1 MGMNMKSVQMS
12 ELDTLDVTCK
22 NVVPNYQN
30 IQKIYLVGGA
40 ITILKHMKVNG
51 KDDIPY
57 KKWKITNVQKTTNQ
71 IQLRVDLSCF
81 RMPKRIIFD
90 QEFRMV
96 TAYLK
101 KGDKAQE
108 TRGACAKGVNVW
120 RGQAPNPQYEY
131 PIDFDPMSHWNL
143 HCDFPATTGAH
154 MEVTTGSSG
163 AETKTQI
170 TGNRSVHPIIIK
182 NND

>member
-57 KKWKITNVQKTTNQ
+57 IVEDRKCSK
-71 IQLRVDLSCF
+71 
-81 RMPKRIIFD
+81 PP
-90 QEFRMV
+90 
-96 TAYLK
+96 
-101 KGDKAQE
+101 
-108 TRGACAKGVNVW
+108 TRYSIG
-120 RGQAPNPQYEY
+120 
-131 PIDFDPMSHWNL
+131 F
-143 HCDFPATTGAH
+143 
-154 MEVTTGSSG
+154 
-163 AETKTQI
+163 
-170 TGNRSVHPIIIK
+170 
-182 NND
+182 